1 MNKLS
6 LLFAFISAS
15 LFAQTS
21 MTFTGN
27 SYLYVKN
34 QYVFVKNGIDLNP
47 ASTNIYLR
55 DSGQLL
61 QGTTTTSTNKGNGT
75 LSVFQEGTVNNF
87 GYNYWCSPIG
97 NASPTV
103 GNEPFGIGMIYRPVT
118 NISSPVAAV
127 ISAYGDYDGI
137 ANPLKISSRW
147 IYNYLPGST
156 YSDWDYIGGAA
167 TIPAGLGFTMKGSTN
182 VADIIVADATEDSN
196 LSVAGIQTIQNNPG
210 SSQRYDFRGKPND
223 GSITTPVLAANQTLT
238 GNPYASAINLNYY
251 LLENSGYTVNYLTG
265 AYAAG
270 GPTNIITGNAE
281 YWEQQKSPAPTS
293 HYLNTYIGGNGI
305 YVPNNPSANSPG
317 SYGGAT
323 WSTYNPDGSVNTI
336 GALTGSSYKRMF
348 APIGQGFFVNGF
360 AAGNATMKN
369 VYRVFVRENKTG
381 LAETNSQ
388 FERNANATTNVNNW
402 EEIPNVAGVDYTQF
416 SKLDVPQIKIHA
428 IMNDQFSREVTLAF
442 NPNTTDGFDTAMD
455 GISSEVDLPND
466 AYFTIN
472 NTADKVL
479 INTLPF
485 QIDKRIPFSLKAAN
499 PANFK
504 ISVANIINFTDTE
517 NIYLYDGATGLYH
530 DIKNDFYDVSV
541 PAGTHTNRFEV
552 TFLNPTLTNED
563 FTTNDIK
570 VFQNNSNQFLTISNP
585 KLLDV
590 ASVKLYDVAGKQI
603 FSKENLKAKD
613 TYEFSTSTLSD
624 GVYIVKLN
632 TKENKN
638 LSQKVIISNL
648 K

>member
-6 LLFAFISAS
+6 LLFAFISATI
-15 LFAQTS
+15 FAQTS

-61 QGTTTTSTNKGNGT
+61 QGTTSTSTNKGNGT

-97 NASPTV
+97 NASATV
-103 GNEPFGIGMIYRPVT
+103 GNEPFGVGMIYRPVT

-127 ISAYGDYDGI
+127 ISAYGDHDGI

-147 IYNYLPGST
+147 IYTYSPGST

-167 TIPAGLGFTMKGSTN
+167 TIPTGMGFTMKGTSG
-182 VADIIVADATEDSN
+182 ADANVADATEDKD
-196 LSVAGIQTIQNNPG
+196 LVTAGLQPFQNNPG
-210 SSQRYDFRGKPND
+210 NNQRYDFRGKPND
-223 GSITTPVLAANQTLT
+223 GLITTAVLAGNQTLT
-238 GNPYASAINLNYY
+238 GNPYSSAINLNYY
-251 LLENSGYTVNYLTG
+251 LLENSGYNVNYLTG
-265 AYAAG
+265 VYTAG
-270 GPTNIITGNAE
+270 GPTNVITGNAE
-281 YWEQQKSPAPTS
+281 YWEQQKSPLPSS
-293 HYLNTYIGGNGI
+293 HVLATYIGGNGI

-323 WSTYNPDGSVNTI
+323 WSTYNPDGSLNTT
-336 GALTGSSYKRMF
+336 GAATGSTFKRMF

-369 VYRVFVRENKTG
+369 VYRTFVKEGIPAT
-381 LAETNSQ
+381 TNSQ
-388 FERNANATTNVNNW
+388 FERNANATTNINNW

-416 SKLDVPQIKIHA
+416 SRLDVPQIKIHA
-428 IMNDQFSREVTLAF
+428 IIENQFSREITLAF
-442 NPNTTDGFDTAMD
+442 NPNTSDGYDNAMD

-472 NTADKVL
+472 NTSDKVL

-485 QIDKRIPFSLKAAN
+485 QIEKRIPFTLKAAN

-504 ISVANIINFTDTE
+504 ISVANIINFTDAE

-530 DIKNDFYDVSV
+530 DIKNDFFDVSV

-552 TFLNPTLTNED
+552 TFLNPTLTNAD
-563 FTTNDIK
+563 FTTNNIK
-570 VFQNNSNQFLTISNP
+570 VFQNNTAQMLTIANP
-585 KLLDV
+585 ELLDV
-590 ASVKLYDVAGKQI
+590 ASLKLYDVVGKLI
-603 FSKENLKAKD
+603 FDKENLRAKD
-613 TYEFSTSTLSD
+613 TYEFSTSALSD
-624 GVYIVKLN
+624 GVYVARLT
-632 TKENKN
+632 TKENKIVA
-638 LSQKVIISNL
+638 QKIIVSNL